1 MVVFP
6 LFSALVS
13 GICALFIAQDAKR
26 TPRPDKVAWA
36 IAFTLFAVAAGAEV
50 VGSLTGWSATLARVY
65 YLSGAVLVVGFLALG
80 ELYLL
85 AKPRIEKVAPGVT
98 LLVTAIAATLVFSAS
113 VDSARVTEDG
123 WDALER
129 TSALTA
135 LTISINSLGT
145 LVIVGGLIYSAV
157 RFRRLGIQRNRTIGC
172 LLIAAGT
179 LVVALG
185 GSLTRLGAHE
195 YLYIAMSIGVTIIF
209 AGYLWTRRPDAVT
222 VPATASTAARPGADL
237 PPATIHRAPVT
248 GGQLATAAPSSNGHT
263 ADTPSRA
270 VVFLS
275 ELLQRDDAHLSEEC
289 RVWSVPVREIDA
301 FTRAEARRVWSV
313 RSRLPEALVPA
324 FDARPPALRLQLA
337 ELYAEVLSFDGRAPV
352 AVPLAA
358 AEPASPFASTV
369 REGVERVD

>member
-26 TPRPDKVAWA
+26 KPRPDKVAWA

-50 VGSLTGWSATLARVY
+50 VGSLTEWSATLARVY

-85 AKPRIEKVAPGVT
+85 ARTRIERVAPGVT

-123 WDALER
+123 WDAIER
-129 TSALTA
+129 TPALTA
-135 LTISINSLGT
+135 LAISINSLGT
-145 LVIVGGLIYSAV
+145 IIIVGGLIYSAA

-179 LVVALG
+179 LVVAMG

-195 YLYIAMSIGVTIIF
+195 YLYIAMSIGVAIIF
-209 AGYLWTRRPDAVT
+209 MGYLWTRRPDAMAEPAK
-222 VPATASTAARPGADL
+222 VPVARAGADL
-237 PPATIHRAPVT
+237 PPATIHRAPVA
-248 GGQLATAAPSSNGHT
+248 GGLLAAASPSPNGHT
-263 ADTPSRA
+263 ADAPSRA
-270 VVFLS
+270 LAFMG
-275 ELLQRDDAHLSEEC
+275 ELLQLDDARLSEEC
-289 RVWSVPVREIDA
+289 RVWSVPAREIDA

-313 RSRLPEALVPA
+313 RSRLPDALVAA
-324 FDARPPALRLQLA
+324 FDARPPAVRLQVA
-337 ELYAEVLSFDGRAPV
+337 ELFTEVLTFDGRAPV
-352 AVPLAA
+352 AVPLAT
-358 AEPASPFASTV
+358 AEPASPFAVTV
-369 REGVERVD
+369 REGFERVD